1 MLPDGMG
8 FDASQVSSK
17 RKQKKKRIP
26 NLITPMINAL
36 NYISSILNSEKK
48 NIVNTIIGDFKS
60 EIYPIQNNLIQTSIR
75 INFIYQIN
83 KLTRRTATDLLL
95 PPPSSLLYW
104 LTDLSSFMP
113 SPLFIICKLRRL
125 FPLKMKST
133 HFHSHKFINL
143 YHGLIQH
150 LFCFLAHSFCFSIR
164 PFK

>member
-8 FDASQVSSK
+8 FEASQVSSK

-95 PPPSSLLYW
+95 PPPSSLLPPLLIDRSIFFYA
-104 LTDLSSFMP
+104 LSS
-113 SPLFIICKLRRL
+113 
-125 FPLKMKST
+125 
-133 HFHSHKFINL
+133 L
-143 YHGLIQH
+143 YYLYTTTP
-150 LFCFLAHSFCFSIR
+150 F
-164 PFK
+164 PFKDEIHSLPFS